1 MTSITRPLDVA
12 AIAAYSDE
20 VGTSAPAILDAIAR
34 AQRDPAD
41 LDAVHEAFRLIHALK
56 GAASMVGLPALSHL
70 LNQAEELLDKPVTE
84 RRPLDDD
91 VITLLQATM
100 PAFKSYVDAA
110 RRGECDEQV
119 ALRLSRAYRAY
130 MQPED
135 DSEDPMLRELLELER
150 VGFATTARATE
161 ATGSE
166 AGEEAG
172 RAAQPELDLDELFP
186 TEPVPPELAEVFAL
200 EAQEQLQNIARLTGV
215 VAAVPDDR
223 ESLQELRRAVH
234 TVKGAAGIVGYK
246 AASRLAHRMED
257 LLDRLYEGTEQA
269 TPASTRLLAISSDA
283 LDDLISAAPEK
294 ALELRGVLV
303 RLLGEYDQ
311 LVGTAP
317 APPAAA
323 ESVLEEAIGQ
333 EPASEAPSDV
343 AAAMP
348 VAPPAPRTPERRR
361 GADRR
366 REGSERRRSGAQ
378 VVRVPFERLGE
389 LIRSVSELVINRSSF
404 DQHYA
409 GLIEQ
414 VDELKLSTA
423 RLRRLALK
431 LETDYEVRALAGN
444 IAVATEAG
452 ASGAGHG
459 FDELEFD
466 RYTDFHLLSRELTE
480 TASDINTINT
490 RLSETIGNFDGD
502 LTRLGR
508 LTREVQ
514 DKVMEFRMVPLVTLA
529 SRLERAVRVTAEECG
544 KAVDLVLEGEN
555 VALDKT
561 LLEEMSDPL
570 LHLLRNAVDHGI
582 ETPMAREAAGKPARG
597 RIAVRAYHEGTDVL
611 LEVEDDGAG
620 LDIERIRQTAMER
633 GYVSEAEG
641 ATMTSEALTSLVFE
655 PGFTTAQ
662 RLSEVSGRGVG
673 MDIVRSKVNRLGGRV
688 TLASRAQGGTTVTV
702 RVPMTMAITR
712 ILLVRAGGQT
722 VGLPLG
728 AVAQIARPEAAAV
741 TAVGSDPIVN
751 VDGRTYPLRDL
762 ATLLNLPRSVEGISG
777 RPILI
782 ANLGGHHMALVVDE
796 IVQSRDAVVKT
807 LGTHL
812 RRVQGIWGATLLG
825 DGTVIL
831 ILNPADLA
839 GVAEEPRVRHAAPR
853 AAAAAEPQAYTVL
866 VVDDSLS
873 MRHVLSN
880 AIKRAGWNPVQAR
893 DGVDALELMHRSS
906 DPPDLILLDIEMPR
920 MDGYEFLST
929 IRAQAPYAGVPIVM
943 LTSRGGDKHR
953 EKAMALGATDYIVK
967 PFQEDP
973 LLQKLSGLIRTAR
986 AEQRKAS

>member
-12 AIAAYSDE
+12 AIAAYSEE
-20 VGTSAPAILDAIAR
+20 VGTSTPAILDAIAQ

-41 LDAVHEAFRLIHALK
+41 GEAVHEAFRLIHALK
-56 GAASMVGLPALSHL
+56 GAASMVGLAALSHL
-70 LNQAEELLDKPVTE
+70 LNEAEELLDKPVTE
-84 RRPLDDD
+84 GRPIEPA
-91 VITLLQATM
+91 VIALLQATM
-100 PAFKSYVDAA
+100 PDFKSYVDSA
-110 RRGECDEQV
+110 RRGECDEHV

-130 MQPED
+130 IRPGDPSD
-135 DSEDPMLRELLELER
+135 DPILSDLLELER
-150 VGFATTARATE
+150 AGFATIAQGGQAG
-161 ATGSE
+161 ADADASAGS
-166 AGEEAG
+166 
-172 RAAQPELDLDELFP
+172 AAPRDSDLDELFP
-186 TEPVPPELAEVFAL
+186 ADPVPPELAEVFAL
-200 EAQEQLQNIARLTGV
+200 EAQEQLQNIARLTTV
-215 VAAVPDDR
+215 VAGAPDDR
-223 ESLQELRRAVH
+223 ESLQELRRSVH
-234 TVKGAAGIVGYK
+234 TVKGAAGIVGYR

-257 LLDRLYEGTEQA
+257 LLDRLYEGTEQV
-269 TPASTRLLAISSDA
+269 TPASTRLLAASSDA
-283 LDDLISAAPEK
+283 LDDLITAPPEK
-294 ALELRGVLV
+294 ATALRDVLV
-303 RLLGEYDQ
+303 RLLGDYDR
-311 LVGTAP
+311 LVGRAPAQPPAPVEAPAAEAAQEAPVAP
-317 APPAAA
+317 APA
-323 ESVLEEAIGQ
+323 
-333 EPASEAPSDV
+333 
-343 AAAMP
+343 
-348 VAPPAPRTPERRR
+348 PAPRVPERRR

-366 REGSERRRSGAQ
+366 RDGTDRRRGGSQ

-404 DQHYA
+404 DQHHS
-409 GLIEQ
+409 GLIDQ

-444 IAVATEAG
+444 VAEAIPLPAPG
-452 ASGAGHG
+452 ARHG

-480 TASDINTINT
+480 TASDINTIST

-514 DKVMEFRMVPLVTLA
+514 DKVMEFRMVPLVTLS

-582 ETPMAREAAGKPARG
+582 ETPLARESAGKPVRG

-611 LEVEDDGAG
+611 IEVEDDGAG
-620 LDIERIRQTAMER
+620 LDLERIRQTAIER
-633 GYVSEAEG
+633 GYVTEAEG
-641 ATMTSEALTSLVFE
+641 AAMPPEALFNFIFE
-655 PGFTTAQ
+655 PGFSTAQ

-673 MDIVRSKVNRLGGRV
+673 MDIVRAKVNRLGGRV
-688 TLASRAQGGTTVTV
+688 SVVSRPQAGAIVTV
-702 RVPMTMAITR
+702 RVPMTLAITR

-728 AVAQIARPEAAAV
+728 AVVQIARPDAAAV
-741 TAVGSDPIVN
+741 TTVGADPIVN
-751 VDGRTYPLRDL
+751 VDERTYPLRDL
-762 ATLLNLPRSVEGISG
+762 AALLDLPRAVEGIAG
-777 RPILI
+777 RPVLI
-782 ANLGGHHMALVVDE
+782 ANLGGHRMALVVDE

-839 GVAEEPRVRHAAPR
+839 SVVEETRPRHAGPR
-853 AAAAAEPQAYTVL
+853 AATVAEQQAYTVL

-873 MRHVLSN
+873 MRHVLTN

-893 DGVDALELMHRSS
+893 DGVEALELVHRAS

-929 IRAQAPYAGVPIVM
+929 IRAQDEYAGVPIVM
-943 LTSRGGDKHR
+943 LTSRGGEKHR
-953 EKAMALGATDYIVK
+953 EKAMALGATDYVVK

-973 LLQKLSGLIRTAR
+973 LLQKLSGLIRAAR
-986 AEQRKAS
+986 AEQRRAS